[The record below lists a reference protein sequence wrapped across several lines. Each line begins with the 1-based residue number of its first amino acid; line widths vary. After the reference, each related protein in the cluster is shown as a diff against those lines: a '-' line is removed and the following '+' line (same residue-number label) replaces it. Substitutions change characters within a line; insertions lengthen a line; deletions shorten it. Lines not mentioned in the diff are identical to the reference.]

1 MVFSFTFTRQYSHFQ
16 LDPVPAAA
24 SDPVLASASAVAL
37 ALVLALVLASVLASA
52 AVLAVA

>member
-1 MVFSFTFTRQYSHFQ
+1 MVFSFIFTRQYSHFQ

-24 SDPVLASASAVAL
+24 SDPVLASASAVA
-37 ALVLALVLASVLASA
+37 VALVLASVLASA